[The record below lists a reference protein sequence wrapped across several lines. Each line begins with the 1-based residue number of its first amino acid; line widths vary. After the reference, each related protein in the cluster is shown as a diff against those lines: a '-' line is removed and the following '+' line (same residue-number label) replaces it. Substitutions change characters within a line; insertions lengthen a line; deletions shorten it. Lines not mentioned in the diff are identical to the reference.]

1 MDIHRLYYK
10 ENNFATKSIVTILS
24 ILLVTFS
31 FTSMGIGGISNNDGK
46 TLIQEANA
54 AVSISKDIDQ
64 LEDCD
69 DNDECIAAQ
78 NVIRSNAIVSS
89 GEDVKIELDINQLL
103 NCGDPDCLQFGNDP
117 ESQFTAHQLVQTAS
131 AGSSIVDYD
140 VDMEINQES
149 DGSGQDNMAQNNFG
163 RQGFFIDASNTA
175 KVLADGDGKDVRF
188 TMTQTN
194 DECDDSYCENKAS
207 QYYDLVASGN
217 TKIDVTHNSGFNV
230 EQTNNG
236 CDDRDVD
243 FEIDCTNYAEQ
254 GLDISTSG
262 TGYASVFYDSK
273 DPDDDTNDIVQTN
286 NCDFGDFDCY
296 NEAYTYVDI
305 GAVGTSKVHFDDVVQ
320 DVSQGNNCEDLFTD
334 TINYDDTGCGNYL
347 DMELNIDTAS
357 TNGLVTHEGDNP
369 THIQEGTQKNTCDN
383 ADCLNKGYMNVDIG
397 QGNAV
402 DGILKTDY
410 KQQLSQSNECTTE
423 ADCSNYAK
431 LLYTAF
437 SDGGATVTSVSNQAV
452 TQSNNCHYG
461 ASCANIGYLTNNVLG
476 SGTAKLTETTNQV
489 LTQSCNESGSGDSCL
504 NLNTLYTSGT
514 ATNGAV
520 LSYTANQNINTADAD
535 GTASINIVRNSG
547 TSNLGTITQTSIP
560 STYP

>member
-1 MDIHRLYYK
+1 MVIPRSYYK
-10 ENNFATKSIVTILS
+10 ENKYATKSIVTILS

-31 FTSMGIGGISNNDGK
+31 FTSMGIGGISNNDGM

-54 AVSISKDIDQ
+54 AVSISDDIDQ

-69 DNDECIAAQ
+69 GNNNCVAEQ
-78 NVIRSNAIVSS
+78 PNVIHTGSGGS
-89 GEDVKIELDINQLL
+89 GEDVKVERDIVQLL
-103 NCGDPDCLQFGNDP
+103 NCEDSDCFDNSDFYALQ
-117 ESQFTAHQLVQTAS
+117 EVETSSATTAV
-131 AGSSIVDYD
+131 VDYD

-149 DGSGQDNMAQNNFG
+149 DGRGQDDMDMNNYG
-163 RQGFFIDASNTA
+163 EQGFFVTASNTA

-194 DECDDSYCENKAS
+194 DECDDTFCGNEAY
-207 QYYDLVASGN
+207 QYYDLIASGN

-296 NEAYTYVDI
+296 NTAYTYVDI

-347 DMELNIDTAS
+347 NMALNIDTAS

-369 THIQEGTQKNTCDN
+369 THIQEATQTNTCNN
-383 ADCLNKGYMNVDIG
+383 ADCFNDGEMYVNIG

-410 KQQLSQSNECTTE
+410 KQQLSQSNGCTTG

-452 TQSNNCHYG
+452 TQSSNCHYG
-461 ASCANIGYLTNNVLG
+461 ASCANIGYLTNNVFG

-489 LTQSCNESGSGDSCL
+489 LQQSCNESGSSDSCL

-514 ATNGAV
+514 ATSTAV
-520 LSYTANQNINTADAD
+520 LSYTANQNINSADAD

-547 TSNLGTITQTSIP
+547 TSNLGTISQTSIP